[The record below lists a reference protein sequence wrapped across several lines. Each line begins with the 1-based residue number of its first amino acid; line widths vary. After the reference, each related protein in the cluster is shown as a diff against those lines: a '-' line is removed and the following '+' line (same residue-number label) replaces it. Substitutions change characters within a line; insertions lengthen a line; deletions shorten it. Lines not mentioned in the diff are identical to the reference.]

1 MADLCLLDENGAIAQ
16 RWEIGDQ
23 PVAVGRDETA
33 EVTVA
38 DNTLSRRHFLI
49 WREGASFLL
58 KDLNSQNGTWVDG
71 ERAQETKLSHN
82 VCIVAGCTVFM
93 FSEHRLP
100 AGSALNT
107 PAVMPDRATVLP
119 AALAAQPAVR
129 LNSHVSPAG
138 TSKSR

>member
-1 MADLCLLDENGAIAQ
+1 LAEDGAVAQ

-33 EVTVA
+33 DVTIR

-49 WREGASFLL
+49 WREGDSFLI

-71 ERAQETKLSHN
+71 QRARGTKLSHN
-82 VCIVAGCTVFM
+82 VCIVAGRTLFL

-100 AGSALNT
+100 AS
-107 PAVMPDRATVLP
+107 PARNPLAAPCATAVVLP
-119 AALAAQPAVR
+119 AALAASASHPA
-129 LNSHVSPAG
+129 LAKPAD
-138 TSKSR
+138 